1 MKAAVPELVALIFAV
16 WTLHHS
22 KKFLQAMD
30 ASDKQAYLFQPH
42 PVQVLRMLTYADVCY
57 GCLGQAGLSL
67 PAASCYA
74 DVC

>member
-1 MKAAVPELVALIFAV
+1 MLTDELCVAELVALIFAV

-42 PVQVLRMLTYADVCY
+42 PVQVLAIFRMLTYADVC
-57 GCLGQAGLSL
+57 
-67 PAASCYA
+67 
-74 DVC
+74 

>member
-42 PVQVLRMLTYADVCY
+42 PVQVRRMLTYADVC
-57 GCLGQAGLSL
+57 
-67 PAASCYA
+67 
-74 DVC
+74 